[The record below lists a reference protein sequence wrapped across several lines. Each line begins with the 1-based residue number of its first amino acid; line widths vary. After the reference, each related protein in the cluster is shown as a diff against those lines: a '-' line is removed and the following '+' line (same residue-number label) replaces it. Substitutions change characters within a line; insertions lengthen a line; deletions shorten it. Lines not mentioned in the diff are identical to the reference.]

1 LNKQMRTDQ
10 GWSSSLGFG
19 RGANSSKNRTNLPGG
34 CRGVWMDLRRKVQ
47 ENEGLELTG
56 TYQLLFYPDDVSILS
71 ENINIM

>member
-1 LNKQMRTDQ
+1 
-10 GWSSSLGFG
+10 
-19 RGANSSKNRTNLPGG
+19 
-34 CRGVWMDLRRKVQ
+34 MDLRRKVQ